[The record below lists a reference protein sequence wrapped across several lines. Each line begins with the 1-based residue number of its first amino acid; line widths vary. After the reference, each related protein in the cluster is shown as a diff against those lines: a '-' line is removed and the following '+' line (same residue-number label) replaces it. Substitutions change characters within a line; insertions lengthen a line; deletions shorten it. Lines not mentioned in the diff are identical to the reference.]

1 MSSGSSSFSSF
12 QSHPVIETNRKGN
25 LKSDIKVHDLEIK
38 KNIEKSDINLQ
49 QPFLNPSST
58 TTNQLH
64 HYARSLV
71 MVQR

>member
-1 MSSGSSSFSSF
+1 MSSGSSSFSSLK
-12 QSHPVIETNRKGN
+12 SHPVIETNRKGE
-25 LKSDIKVHDLEIK
+25 LKSEIKVRDLENKRDIENSDIK
-38 KNIEKSDINLQ
+38 LQ
-49 QPFLNPSST
+49 QTFVNPSPT